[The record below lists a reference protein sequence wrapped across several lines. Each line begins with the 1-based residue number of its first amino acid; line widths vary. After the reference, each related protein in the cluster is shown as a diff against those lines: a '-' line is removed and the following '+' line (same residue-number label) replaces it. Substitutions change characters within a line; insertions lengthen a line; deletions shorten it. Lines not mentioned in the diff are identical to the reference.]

1 MVTLEADKRET
12 KAWRSFMASFLNKLG
27 SHLSLRASMAIGDE
41 IEIKWVYI
49 EMLWTLPPHPASAL
63 EQSLKK
69 KEKAY
74 LRKLLSPLIISPRK
88 MAL

>member
-12 KAWRSFMASFLNKLG
+12 KAWRCLLTSFLNKLG
-27 SHLSLRASMAIGDE
+27 SRLSLRVGMEERGVHQ
-41 IEIKWVYI
+41 VYV
-49 EMLWTLPPHPASAL
+49 EVLWTLVSR

-74 LRKLLSPLIISPRK
+74 LFKASSSPHYISW
-88 MAL
+88 